1 MVDRIDRTG
10 KRLQVLLHQRK
21 QNQEEDEARGA
32 SCDPDTPIGG
42 AAVDALVRS
51 APAAGNFKH
60 RDVEHFVAEVSDDE
74 VDIKLKERKTAKKSK
89 KNKRPD

>member
-60 RDVEHFVAEVSDDE
+60 RDVEHFVAAVSDDK
-74 VDIKLKERKTAKKSK
+74 VDIIE
-89 KNKRPD
+89 KRQK